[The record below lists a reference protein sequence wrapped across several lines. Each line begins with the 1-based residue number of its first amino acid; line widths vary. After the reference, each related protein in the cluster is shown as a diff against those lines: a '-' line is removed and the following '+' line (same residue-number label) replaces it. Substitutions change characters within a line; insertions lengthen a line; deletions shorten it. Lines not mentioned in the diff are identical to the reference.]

1 MGAWLR
7 CIVPTK
13 GSYMIKGFRDFV
25 LRGNVIDLAV
35 AVVIGAAFS
44 MVVAAVTGNLIQP
57 VINAFGS
64 AQARGLGFEIR
75 DGVPSTFVDVGAVI
89 TALVN
94 FVVVAAVVYFL
105 IVTPMNTLMAM
116 RKRNEVPETASP
128 AEDILLLQE
137 IRDLLRA
144 QGSSGG
150 AART

>member
-1 MGAWLR
+1 
-7 CIVPTK
+7 
-13 GSYMIKGFRDFV
+13 MIKGFRDFV

-44 MVVAAVTGNLIQP
+44 TVVGTVTGNLIQP

-64 AQARGLGFEIR
+64 PQAQGLGFEIR
-75 DGVPSTFVDVGAVI
+75 EGVPNTFVDVGVVL

-94 FVVVAAVVYFL
+94 FVTVAAVVYFL
-105 IVTPMNTLMAM
+105 VVTPMNTLMAM
-116 RKRNEVPETASP
+116 RKRNDVPEPAAP
-128 AEDILLLQE
+128 AEDVLLLQE